1 MDHESEINIYTI
13 QYNYINIASKKMDI
27 NVVQQGR
34 GLSPLFCH
42 VMEELV
48 HNLAK

>member
-1 MDHESEINIYTI
+1 
-13 QYNYINIASKKMDI
+13 MDI

-42 VMEELV
+42 VYMEELV